1 MPDLKPFPKVEI
13 LLVTPDNLDCAL
25 AQIKACKGAIAIDT
39 ETTGLDPL
47 VDKIRLLQIA
57 TGRREPVLVFDLF
70 EWETEDLA
78 PLWEFITSSAGLGL
92 VFHNAVF
99 DVSWLWSL
107 GMEPAAHRVRCTML
121 QERCLVC
128 GRKEPVY
135 GKRVNTE
142 EPIDDEEDRSYRD
155 LPVSL
160 AAVVERRLKFK
171 LAKEEQSSEWDAPE
185 LSRSQLVYAA
195 KDPMATL
202 LVHESQQHQLS
213 MTGVTGVAALENKL
227 VSTVVWMQL
236 TGAPVDAEHWR
247 KLLAEL
253 EVEQEQL
260 QKAFVSAL
268 DEALL
273 ATDHPGL
280 PVTLFGEVDVEAVKL
295 RHSPTLLGHLNQLG
309 FGLENLNKQ
318 TISLARLDHPVIQAF
333 TRWRSSESLVRYC
346 RAFIKQIRP
355 SGRVHCN
362 FKQFRA
368 NSGRFSATNPNLQN
382 IPRDDR
388 FRRGFKALPGWKIIG
403 ADYSQI
409 EPRLMAVISEDAAL
423 QKIFIDGQDVYKA
436 TASLTLGKPI
446 EEITKKER
454 QSGKIA
460 VLALQYGMGAEKFK
474 RYAWTQFGVAMTDQ
488 EAVDQR
494 DAFFKAYEGIAFY
507 HRKCGEQLNDAE
519 HEPMIVSKSL
529 MGRRRYLMANDKSY
543 STLINNQIQST
554 AADVMKLALAQLPG
568 DLWDAGCHQ
577 TEMISVI
584 HDECLLHS
592 PDEEVEKAKQVLEET
607 MSRAAAR
614 FLGRI
619 PADVDAVAGDSWAEA
634 KG

>member
-1 MPDLKPFPKVEI
+1 MSDLSPYPDVEI
-13 LLVTPDNLDCAL
+13 LLVTPENLQQAM
-25 AQIKACKGAIAIDT
+25 AQLHGAGEAIALDT

-47 VDKIRLLQIA
+47 TGKVRLLQIA
-57 TGRREPVLVFDLF
+57 TGRKQPVLIFDLF
-70 EWETEDLA
+70 EWETDNLA
-78 PLWEFITSSAGLGL
+78 PLWEFITSPVGREL

-107 GMEPAAHRVRCTML
+107 GVEPSAHRVRCTML

-128 GRKEPVY
+128 GLKEPVY
-135 GKRVNTE
+135 GKRVNTD

-155 LPVSL
+155 VSVSL
-160 AAVVERRLKFK
+160 AAVVERRLKLK
-171 LAKEEQSSEWDAPE
+171 LDKEEQASDWSAPE
-185 LSRSQLVYAA
+185 LSQSQLAYAA

-202 LVHESQQHQLS
+202 LAHEAQQHQLS

-236 TGAPVDAEHWR
+236 TGAPVDADHWR

-253 EVEQEQL
+253 EVEQGQL
-260 QKAFVSAL
+260 EKAFIDAL
-268 DEALL
+268 DEALI
-273 ATDHPGL
+273 AAGHPGL
-280 PVTLFGEVDVEAVKL
+280 PVTLFGDVDVEAVKL

-309 FGLENLNKQ
+309 FNLPDLNKQ

-333 TRWRSSESLVRYC
+333 TKWRSSESLVRYC

-355 SGRVHCN
+355 TGRVHCS

-368 NSGRFSATNPNLQN
+368 NTGRFSATNPNLQN

-409 EPRLMAVISEDAAL
+409 EPRLMAVISGDQAL
-423 QKIFIDGQDVYKA
+423 SEIFINGLDVYKA
-436 TASLTLGKPI
+436 TASLTMGKPI
-446 EEITKKER
+446 EEITKQER

-474 RYAWTQFGVAMTDQ
+474 RYAWTQFGVSMTDE
-488 EAVDQR
+488 EAVEQR
-494 DAFFKAYEGIAFY
+494 EAFFKAYPKIQRY
-507 HRKCGEQLNDAE
+507 HRRCAEQLDDAE
-519 HEPMIVSKSL
+519 HEPLIVSKSL
-529 MGRRRYLMANDKSY
+529 MGRRRHLMAGDKSY
-543 STLINNQIQST
+543 STLINNKIQAT
-554 AADVMKLALAQLPG
+554 AADVMKLALAQLP
-568 DLWDAGCHQ
+568 DELWDAGCHQ
-577 TEMISVI
+577 TELISVI
-584 HDECLLHS
+584 HDEALIHS
-592 PDEEVEKAKQVLEET
+592 PDSEVETAKRVLEDT

-614 FLGRI
+614 FLGAI

>member
-1 MPDLKPFPKVEI
+1 MPDLKPFPEVEI
-13 LLVTPDNLDCAL
+13 LEVKPNNLAEAIQQLKDA
-25 AQIKACKGAIAIDT
+25 KGAIAIDT

-47 VDKIRLLQIA
+47 VDSIRLLQIA
-57 TGRREPVLVFDLF
+57 TGKKEPVLVFDLF
-70 EWETEDLA
+70 QWETEQLA
-78 PLWEFITSSAGLGL
+78 PLWEFMTGPGWEL

-107 GMEPAAHRVRCTML
+107 GVEPSAHRVRCTML

-155 LPVSL
+155 LSVSL

-171 LAKEEQSSEWDAPE
+171 LTKEEQASDWGAPE

-202 LVHESQQHQLS
+202 LAHESQQHQLS
-213 MTGVTGVAALENKL
+213 MTGVTGVAALENNL

-236 TGAPVDAEHWR
+236 TGAPVDAEHWKR
-247 KLLAEL
+247 LLADLEL
-253 EVEQEQL
+253 EQEQL
-260 QKAFVSAL
+260 QKSFVETL

-273 ATDHPGL
+273 EAGHPGL

-318 TISLARLDHPVIQAF
+318 TISLARLEHPVINAF
-333 TRWRSSESLVRYC
+333 TAWRSSESLVRYC

-355 SGRVHCN
+355 SGRVHCS

-368 NSGRFSATNPNLQN
+368 NTGRFSATNPNLQN

-423 QKIFIDGQDVYKA
+423 QKIFIEGQDVYKA

-454 QSGKIA
+454 QSRKDRSARSPIRDGSREIQAIRLDA
-460 VLALQYGMGAEKFK
+460 V
-474 RYAWTQFGVAMTDQ
+474 
-488 EAVDQR
+488 
-494 DAFFKAYEGIAFY
+494 
-507 HRKCGEQLNDAE
+507 
-519 HEPMIVSKSL
+519 
-529 MGRRRYLMANDKSY
+529 RRRDDGSGSRRPEGSLFQGLRGHRPLPPQMRRTTQRRGARANDGQQVAHGPSA
-543 STLINNQIQST
+543 I
-554 AADVMKLALAQLPG
+554 
-568 DLWDAGCHQ
+568 
-577 TEMISVI
+577 
-584 HDECLLHS
+584 
-592 PDEEVEKAKQVLEET
+592 PDGQ
-607 MSRAAAR
+607 
-614 FLGRI
+614 
-619 PADVDAVAGDSWAEA
+619 
-634 KG
+634 